1 MNNIKSII
9 NNKNKKKAKKT
20 KKNGFRELAVKI
32 LPEKFTGNSSDMT
45 RRLATAYSNFDSD
58 AQIKETRGKNAELF
72 MLIIFALIL
81 SLFFI
86 ISNITSDKSLEEIY
100 RDRYGGDTKI
110 VETDVTAKYNDE
122 KIKKRVELNIQ
133 PEGAN
138 TTEIAKR
145 MSDLKFELPVM
156 ILGENESLDSV
167 VYDLNLIKRDD
178 ERGINISWRS
188 SNNAIIDEDGKVN
201 LIDAEKGDFAVL
213 TAHLK
218 IGEASD
224 SLNINITLGEPQF
237 GEEISEKIELSVE
250 NLIKAINSGHAGEKV
265 TLPGSTDG
273 GLILSWAKPEETV
286 YYFIPIFILI
296 FGYYAYKK
304 RYAGIDKRIKEDRE
318 SVGRDF
324 PDFLSKLL
332 LLLNAGMV
340 ISSALVK
347 ISDDYEKRKREGEE
361 RYFYEE
367 LSGMQNRIRN
377 SNTTLSAEFSE
388 LALKTG
394 RREVMRFSAILLDN
408 IDKGSSLAEKLAQES
423 EMLWTMRKKTAEE
436 KGRIAETKLTFPM
449 VLQLLVIILITI
461 APATLEMN

>member
-1 MNNIKSII
+1 MKKMKIIKSK
-9 NNKNKKKAKKT
+9 KNKSNKKSA
-20 KKNGFRELAVKI
+20 FRDIAIKI
-32 LPEKFTGNSSDMT
+32 APKRFTGDSSDMSK
-45 RRLATAYSNFDSD
+45 RLATAYSNFDYG
-58 AQIKETRGKNAELF
+58 AQIKEIRGKNAELF
-72 MLIIFALIL
+72 MLILVAMIL
-81 SLFFI
+81 SIFVI
-86 ISNITSDKSLEEIY
+86 ISNFTSDKSLNEIE

-110 VETDVTAKYNDE
+110 VESDVTAEFNDE
-122 KIKKRVELNIQ
+122 KVKKRVELKIL

-138 TTEIAKR
+138 TTEIAER
-145 MSDLKFELPVM
+145 MSDLKFELPDM
-156 ILGENESLDSV
+156 ILGDNENLDSV
-167 VYDLNLIKRDD
+167 TSDLNLIKRD
-178 ERGINISWRS
+178 EKRGINITWRS
-188 SNNAIIDEDGKVN
+188 SNESIVDKDGRIN
-201 LIDAEKGDFAVL
+201 LIEAGKGDFAVL
-213 TAHLK
+213 TAHFK

-224 SLNINITLGEPQF
+224 DMAINITLGEPLH
-237 GEEISEKIELSVE
+237 GEENAGKIELSLE
-250 NLIKAINSGHAGEKV
+250 NLIETINNGREGGKI

-273 GLILSWAKPEETV
+273 GIKLSWTKPGNTI
-286 YYFIPIFILI
+286 YYFIPIFIIL

-304 RYAGIDKRIKEDRE
+304 RYAGIDKKIKADRE

-340 ISSALVK
+340 ISSALSK
-347 ISDDYEKRKREGEE
+347 ISDDYERRKRKGEE

-423 EMLWTMRKKTAEE
+423 EMLWTMRKKSAEE

-449 VLQLLVIILITI
+449 VLQLLVIVLITI
-461 APATLEMN
+461 APASLGMN